1 MMPSGNLLRTRVSL
15 TAVFMAAAI
24 SLGCS
29 GESKPSGAG
38 SPGPSLDSRSAEERA
53 AAAKAAEEKYG
64 S

>member
-1 MMPSGNLLRTRVSL
+1 MSL

-53 AAAKAAEEKYG
+53 AAAKEAEEKYG